1 MRDAFSVKALAIA
14 LCVSGTGIGPLTR
27 PAIAQGADVS
37 SPVEFARKAESLKPG
52 QWVWAAEVAPRGP
65 VTVYVDVARQLATI
79 YRNGVRIA
87 VTTVS
92 TGKKGHDTPI
102 GVFAILQK
110 DAKHRS
116 STYNN
121 APMPYQQRLTW
132 DGVALHAG
140 GLPGYPE
147 SHGCVHLPMNFA
159 KKLFATT
166 EMGGT
171 VVVSGRAGSIV
182 SAPSA
187 GVLAAVDHKGSV
199 AEHIPLAADEHYR
212 WTPELSPIG
221 PISIIVSRSDQ
232 RIVVLRNGAEIG
244 RARVEIPKSD
254 SETHVYSYAVLPDGK
269 QHWTAAGV
277 PGHEDDAGQMMD
289 PWALSNLRMPAEF
302 FRQLRATITSG
313 TTVLV
318 TQSPVLP
325 SNSGQRMTVLSAL
338 RK

>member
-1 MRDAFSVKALAIA
+1 MIKFKSVAAATFLFASVA
-14 LCVSGTGIGPLTR
+14 GISLMPT
-27 PAIAQGADVS
+27 PAQAQGADIS
-37 SPVEFARKAESLKPG
+37 SPVEFARRAETLKPG
-52 QWVWAAEVAPRGP
+52 QWVSAAEIAPRGP
-65 VTVYVDVARQLATI
+65 VTVYVDVARQLATV

-92 TGKKGHDTPI
+92 TGKKGHDTPM
-102 GVFAILQK
+102 GVFTILQK

-147 SHGCVHLPMNFA
+147 SHGCVHLPMAFA

-187 GVLAAVDHKGSV
+187 GVLAAIDQKGAV
-199 AEHIPLAADEHYR
+199 AEHIPLAANEQFR
-212 WTPELSPIG
+212 WTPELSPSG
-221 PISIIVSRSDQ
+221 PVSIIVSRSDQ
-232 RIVVLRNGAEIG
+232 RIVILRNGTEIG
-244 RARVEIPKSD
+244 RARVELPTSD
-254 SETHVYSYAVLPDGK
+254 LETHVFTYAVLPDGK
-269 QHWTAAGV
+269 PHWMVAGV
-277 PGHEDDAGQMMD
+277 PGHEGEAGNMIN
-289 PWALSNLRMPAEF
+289 PWTLSNLRMPSEF
-302 FRQLRATITSG
+302 LKHVRTTISSG

-318 TQSPVLP
+318 TQAPMLP
-325 SNSGQRMTVLSAL
+325 TNSGSRMTVLSSVA
-338 RK
+338 R

>member
-182 SAPSA
+182 SAPS
-187 GVLAAVDHKGSV
+187 
-199 AEHIPLAADEHYR
+199 
-212 WTPELSPIG
+212 
-221 PISIIVSRSDQ
+221 
-232 RIVVLRNGAEIG
+232 
-244 RARVEIPKSD
+244 
-254 SETHVYSYAVLPDGK
+254 
-269 QHWTAAGV
+269 
-277 PGHEDDAGQMMD
+277 
-289 PWALSNLRMPAEF
+289 
-302 FRQLRATITSG
+302 
-313 TTVLV
+313 
-318 TQSPVLP
+318 
-325 SNSGQRMTVLSAL
+325 
-338 RK
+338 